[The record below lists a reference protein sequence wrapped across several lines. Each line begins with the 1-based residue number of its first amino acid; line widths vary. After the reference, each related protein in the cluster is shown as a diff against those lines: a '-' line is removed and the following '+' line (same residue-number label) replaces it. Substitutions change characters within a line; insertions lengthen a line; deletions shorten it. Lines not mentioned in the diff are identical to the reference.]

1 MVKKILLLAAFASL
15 TISISAN
22 TNTNE
27 LEKFNSAKST
37 ISFTENK
44 GQISDQNYNPRP
56 DVLFSGETNGLTF
69 HIRKDGISYQTSRVD
84 SWKQQD
90 ENLPEGMSRR
100 RKD

>member
-1 MVKKILLLAAFASL
+1 MKNKLFLLAAFASL

-44 GQISDQNYNPRP
+44 GQISDQNYVRLQTNL
-56 DVLFSGETNGLTF
+56 DFSSLNL
-69 HIRKDGISYQTSRVD
+69 SYSFNFC
-84 SWKQQD
+84 S
-90 ENLPEGMSRR
+90 S
-100 RKD
+100 